1 MEEQPGLLKNKM
13 DLATELNEMGV
24 KAKQASAVL
33 NTASSSQKDSFFDL
47 AIKEIKSD
55 KELILMANHQ
65 DVSQARDNGKD
76 DAFIDRLEL
85 NHERIEGICKTLEEI
100 KLFPDPV
107 GKVLATWDRP
117 NGLNISRVSTPLGVI
132 GIIFESRPNV
142 ASDAGGLC
150 LKSGNAVILRSGKDG
165 LRSATALV
173 NALQKALLEAEL
185 PKESIQIV
193 PSESREAA
201 TFMLE
206 GLNGSI
212 DVIVPRGGKSLVA
225 EVEKS
230 AKVPVFG
237 HLEGICHVYVDEHAD
252 EKKALEICVN
262 AKMRRTGI
270 CGAVETILLNQ
281 NIAASFGPVLVAKLL
296 SLDCEVRGCSKTM
309 ALDDRVVPA
318 SEEDWSTEYLAP
330 IVSIKVVKDIGE
342 AIDHVNKYGTGH
354 TESIVSENNKAQ
366 NQFTDGIDSAILMIN
381 ASTQFADGGE
391 FGLGGEIGIATGKFH
406 ARGPVGLDQLTS
418 FKYIVLGD
426 GQTREI

>member
-33 NTASSSQKDSFFDL
+33 NTASSSQKDSFFDM

-173 NALQKALLEAEL
+173 NALQKALLEAKL

-366 NQFTDGIDSAILMIN
+366 NLFTDGIDSAILMIN

-426 GQTREI
+426 GQTREL

>member
-1 MEEQPGLLKNKM
+1 MEEQPGLSKNKM

-33 NTASSSQKDSFFDL
+33 NTASSSQKDSFFDM

-55 KELILMANHQ
+55 RELILMANHQ

-270 CGAVETILLNQ
+270 CGAAETILLNQ
-281 NIAASFGPVLVAKLL
+281 NIAASFGAVLIKELV
-296 SLDCEVRGCSKTM
+296 SLNCEVRGCNKIL
-309 ALDDRVVPA
+309 ALSDQAVPA
-318 SEEDWSTEYLAP
+318 SKEDWSTEYLAP

-366 NQFTDGIDSAILMIN
+366 NQFTAGIDSAILMIN

>member
-1 MEEQPGLLKNKM
+1 M
-13 DLATELNEMGV
+13 DLRQELNEMGA
-24 KAKQASAVL
+24 KAKQASTVL
-33 NTASSSQKDSFFDL
+33 NSAPSSQKNSFFDF
-47 AIKEIKSD
+47 AIQEIQSD
-55 KELILMANHQ
+55 KELILMANNQ
-65 DVSQARDNGKD
+65 DVTQARDSGKD

-85 NHERIEGICKTLEEI
+85 NNKRLEGICKTLEEI

-173 NALQKALLEAEL
+173 DALQKALLKAGL
-185 PKESIQIV
+185 PKETIQIV
-193 PSESREAA
+193 PFESREAA
-201 TFMLE
+201 TLMLE

-237 HLEGICHVYVDEHAD
+237 HLEGICHVYVDGYAD
-252 EKKALEICVN
+252 LKKALEICIN

-270 CGAVETILLNQ
+270 CGAAETILLHQ
-281 NIAASFGPVLVAKLL
+281 KIATSFAPALIAKLS
-296 SLDCEVRGCSKTM
+296 SLDCEVRGCEKTEL
-309 ALDDRVVPA
+309 LDERTISAV
-318 SEEDWSTEYLAP
+318 EEDWSTEYLAP
-330 IVSIKVVKDIGE
+330 IVSIKVVNDLEE
-342 AIDHVNKYGTGH
+342 AIYHINKYGTGH
-354 TESIVSENNKAQ
+354 TESIISEDRNAQ
-366 NQFTDGIDSAILMIN
+366 NEFTDSIDSAIVMIN

-406 ARGPVGLDQLTS
+406 ARGPVGVNQLTS
-418 FKYIVLGD
+418 FKYIVSGN
-426 GQTREI
+426 GQIRD

>member
-1 MEEQPGLLKNKM
+1 M
-13 DLATELNEMGV
+13 DLRQELNEMGA

-33 NTASSSQKDSFFDL
+33 NSAPSSQKNSFFDF
-47 AIKEIKSD
+47 AIQEIQSD
-55 KELILMANHQ
+55 KELILMANNQ
-65 DVSQARDNGKD
+65 DVTQARDSGKD

-85 NHERIEGICKTLEEI
+85 NNKRLEGICKTLEEI

-173 NALQKALLEAEL
+173 DSLQKALLKAGL
-185 PKESIQIV
+185 PKETIQIV
-193 PSESREAA
+193 PFESREAA
-201 TFMLE
+201 TLMLE

-237 HLEGICHVYVDEHAD
+237 HLEGICHVYVDEYAD
-252 EKKALEICVN
+252 EKNALEICIN

-270 CGAVETILLNQ
+270 CGAAETILLHQ
-281 NIAASFGPVLVAKLL
+281 TIAKSFGPVLIQKLS
-296 SLDCEVRGCSKTM
+296 SLECEVRGCDKTM
-309 ALDDRVVPA
+309 SLDDRTVPA
-318 SEEDWSTEYLAP
+318 TEEDWSTEYLAP
-330 IVSIKVVKDIGE
+330 IVSIKIVNDAEE
-342 AIDHVNKYGTGH
+342 AIRHINQYGTGH
-354 TESIVSENNKAQ
+354 TEAIVSEDKNTQ
-366 NQFTDGIDSAILMIN
+366 NHFTASIDSAILMIN

-406 ARGPVGLDQLTS
+406 ARGPVGLNQLTS
-418 FKYIVLGD
+418 FKYIVAGD
-426 GQTREI
+426 GQVRP